1 MKPAL
6 NAEAQRQAR
15 RAKEILRRLWD
26 ASGIKQVEVLRQLES
41 RGLTLKKT
49 TFSMWLTTTG
59 DNVVRPKAEFIA
71 PLVAIFNPGRPL
83 DELEE
88 QIDEINALLGYD
100 SGLKTSEML
109 MNQLSEQLEQ
119 ELEHTLSHSE
129 AHLRGH
135 IGSLEALLADLEPR
149 LFAYDK
155 GAPMLRVREDD
166 KYLVRTL
173 LGLDSLQ
180 QASRYKVKEGYE
192 IPLTQIQSLDTLTE
206 VLNAMNEGIRVL
218 RAYVERTLLT
228 HSGEFDYARVD
239 DFVGYAWEIADRL
252 LNNNRTCQSI
262 PAFKRTLLRLM
273 ATCWG
278 VRYLLRGQEG
288 SVSEVEFQN
297 ILRLK
302 GKTSQADIACS
313 VAVYMGI
320 LARQILKTYRGRNRV
335 EQGLALA
342 ERAAEMLASH
352 PELPTE
358 QEAFYYKKELANL
371 CYDSASLLLWA
382 IERQPELQPRFQ
394 ALMAQAAQAY
404 GQVLGSVNL
413 FYLGLTEQRATYIR
427 CFYVISLCWTHSN
440 AEACVR
446 EINKLSGGQQLNS
459 HFWTVQMAKAV
470 AFCAL
475 AERFAAQASD
485 YQAAARTFV
494 AQAKLVPGLENETN
508 RELQQDYLLSKTFKA
523 LPFF

>member
-6 NAEAQRQAR
+6 NAEEQRQAR

-26 ASGIKQVEVLRQLES
+26 ASGIKQVEVLRQLEG
-41 RGLTLKKT
+41 RGLVLKKT
-49 TFSMWLTTTG
+49 TFSMWLTTSG
-59 DNVVRPKAEFIA
+59 DNVVRPKQEFIA
-71 PLVAIFNPGRPL
+71 PLVEIFSPERTPGEIQEQV
-83 DELEE
+83 DEL
-88 QIDEINALLGYD
+88 NALLGYD
-100 SGLKTSEML
+100 SGLQTSEML
-109 MNQLSEQLEQ
+109 MNRLSEQLEQ
-119 ELEHTLSHSE
+119 ELEYTLSHSE
-129 AHLRGH
+129 DHLRGQVAT
-135 IGSLEALLADLEPR
+135 LETLLAELEPR
-149 LFAYDK
+149 LFTYDK
-155 GAPMLRVREDD
+155 GAPMLRVSEED
-166 KYLVRTL
+166 KYLVRSL
-173 LGLDSLQ
+173 LGLDSIQ
-180 QASRYKVKEGYE
+180 QASRYKVKDGYE

-218 RAYVERTLLT
+218 RAYVERTLLS
-228 HSGEFDYARVD
+228 HSSEFDYARVN
-239 DFVGYAWEIADRL
+239 DFVSYAWEIADRL

-273 ATCWG
+273 AICWG

-288 SVSEVEFQN
+288 NVSEVEFQN

-302 GKTSQADIACS
+302 GKASQADIACS
-313 VAVYMGI
+313 VAVYMGV

-335 EQGLALA
+335 EQGLSLA
-342 ERAAEMLASH
+342 ERAAQMMATHS
-352 PELPTE
+352 ELPTE

-382 IERQPELQPRFQ
+382 LEREPDLKPRFQ
-394 ALMAQAAQAY
+394 ALMTQAADAY

-427 CFYVISLCWTHSN
+427 CFHVISLCWTHHD

-446 EINKLSGGQQLNS
+446 EINKLSGGQQLNA

-475 AERFAAQASD
+475 TERFEAQASN
-485 YQAAARTFV
+485 YQDAARTFI
-494 AQAKLVPGLENETN
+494 AQAKLVPGLESETT
-508 RELQQDYLLSKTFKA
+508 RELQQDYLLSKTFKS
-523 LPFF
+523 LTFF